1 MHPLKR
7 YSGLKK
13 SKGESLRD
21 SSARLQRA
29 ARERADD
36 QARRIPWQRL
46 HEVRN
51 QYIDWQE
58 FYLWARSILEVENGI
73 PNWLVETLNARC
85 PGFLE
90 IGGALSA
97 KAAKTRPL
105 HLRLEDWIDEHIFSF
120 AKKEG
125 WFNAITYYAIRE
137 PRYQRAE
144 VYWSKCGDIWKK
156 VTPDRYPTFDE
167 WKQMA
172 RQCDPTARL
181 VAHERRAQASLN
193 LVHPD
198 RLSEAVSRYIDWEAR
213 AHWARPALERGRPLP
228 AQVTQE
234 LNRRCPGFLEDD
246 LTALQD
252 PQGGSEARLRL
263 MTWIGNHFFQDAKN
277 EGWFDAILIQKRIH
291 PRSIR
296 TMEFSDHCDEIW
308 GSGLPSP
315 YPSFENWRKE
325 ADSYVDLDD

>member
-1 MHPLKR
+1 V
-7 YSGLKK
+7 
-13 SKGESLRD
+13 RD
-21 SSARLQRA
+21 STVRLQRA

-46 HEVRN
+46 YDVRN

-90 IGGALSA
+90 TVGALSA

-105 HLRLEDWIDEHIFSF
+105 PLRLEDWIDEHIFEF
-120 AKKEG
+120 ARKEG
-125 WFNAITYYAIRE
+125 WFNAITYYAVRD

-144 VYWSKCGDIWKK
+144 VCWSECVEKWKK
-156 VTPDRYPTFDE
+156 VKPERYPTFEE
-167 WKQMA
+167 WKEIA
-172 RQCDPTARL
+172 AQCDPTARL
-181 VAHERRAQASLN
+181 VPHERRAQASLN

-198 RLSEAVSRYIDWEAR
+198 RLSEAVSRYIDWEALVY
-213 AHWARPALERGRPLP
+213 WARPALERGRPLP
-228 AQVTQE
+228 EQVRQE
-234 LNRRCPGFLEDD
+234 LNRRCPGFLEED
-246 LTALQD
+246 LTAVQD
-252 PQGGSEARLRL
+252 PQSGSAARLRL

-296 TMEFSDHCDEIW
+296 EETVGCRTLGSVLKEIH
-308 GSGLPSP
+308 GGGGCSAARSEP
-315 YPSFENWRKE
+315 NWR
-325 ADSYVDLDD
+325 